1 MLVFHR
7 VDILI
12 GCITRRENLMYISDN
27 NYIQNALIVSVVCG
41 LIETL
46 TIHNYDNVTIAVMA
60 VLTYYYVK

>member
-1 MLVFHR
+1 
-7 VDILI
+7 
-12 GCITRRENLMYISDN
+12 MYISDKY
-27 NYIQNALIVSVVCG
+27 YIQNALIVSVVCV